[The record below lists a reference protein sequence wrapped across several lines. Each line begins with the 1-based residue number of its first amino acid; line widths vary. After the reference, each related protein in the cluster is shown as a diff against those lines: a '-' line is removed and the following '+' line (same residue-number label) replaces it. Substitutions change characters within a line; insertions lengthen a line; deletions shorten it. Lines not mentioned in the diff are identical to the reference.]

1 MPRRLIALTTMLLLT
16 GCHGLHHRQAA
27 TSDAPAAASD
37 VKAGTTQ
44 DSVDPRLNA
53 LQRTKRKIGE
63 IEAIRAKNMAQVNA
77 TDTQ

>member
-1 MPRRLIALTTMLLLT
+1 MPKRLIALSAALILT
-16 GCHGLHHRQAA
+16 GCHGSHHPSTARA
-27 TSDAPAAASD
+27 DAPAAASD

-77 TDTQ
+77 